1 MIIRKKGSTPNK
13 QSDSTTPSPRKSSS
27 ILKKGSIIKKDEQ
40 ILDAKEV
47 ENTNKEL
54 IDVKPEA
61 ALKKENDSVENFEE
75 FEKIDISSIE
85 FKERVERRRGDRRR
99 GYRRIDER
107 SLVSRAQQEAHNI
120 KELASREGYQQGLKK
135 AQEEVEK
142 LTTALSEFLG
152 MRDEMYEKFY
162 PHVMEISLA
171 AAQKIIKK
179 EVELS
184 QDILKNIII
193 STMDELSYD
202 TQKVEVKVN
211 SADVEFARASLPD
224 LIESRGD
231 GVKIIIG
238 QDDTVERG
246 SCIII
251 ANNGVIDANFRTQL
265 NVLQNAFGIYKGGS

>member
-1 MIIRKKGSTPNK
+1 MIIRKKGSKPAKTSDLTA
-13 QSDSTTPSPRKSSS
+13 QSQKKNSSV
-27 ILKKGSIIKKDEQ
+27 LKKGNIIKKDEQ
-40 ILDAKEV
+40 ILDAENV

-54 IDVKPEA
+54 IDVKPEISP
-61 ALKKENDSVENFEE
+61 KKENELPQNFNE

-135 AQEEVEK
+135 AREEVEK
-142 LTTALSEFLG
+142 LTGALSEFLG
-152 MRDEMYEKFY
+152 MRDEMFEKFY
-162 PHVMEISLA
+162 PHVLEISLA

-184 QDILKNIII
+184 QDILKNIIM
-193 STMDELSYD
+193 STMDELSSD
-202 TQKVEVKVN
+202 TQKVEIKVN
-211 SADVEFARASLPD
+211 SADVEFARASLPEI
-224 LIESRGD
+224 IEARGD

-238 QDDTVERG
+238 QDDTVEIG

-251 ANNGVIDANFRTQL
+251 ANNGVIDANFKTQL
-265 NVLQNAFGIYKGGS
+265 NVLQNAFGIYKGGV